1 MFENTSKL
9 KYCTYKT
16 VKIKVWGSGRMN
28 SWVVVFYLFVFLL
41 NQGERSRPVSGG
53 LQLPCSRCLS
63 NLWCLL
69 DGCRCQKW
77 ISASVLARSPLCS
90 VQRPEPSSPEV
101 QRRASPG
108 LPVCES
114 ASVWVWHWSR
124 WSSNVTNETKNL
136 NILIDSRPNHTLI
149 SIGTYLRVLQV
160 WRVSFPLPMFSP
172 AERPCSDICPRSHRR
187 PVRHPLRHQRRPGVC
202 LRLRHGLPSSVSVHR
217 ATEVNSAHEER

>member
-1 MFENTSKL
+1 MFENTTKL

-69 DGCRCQKW
+69 DGCRCQKR

-124 WSSNVTNETKNL
+124 WSSNVTNVTKNL
-136 NILIDSRPNHTLI
+136 TILINTTK
-149 SIGTYLRVLQV
+149 G
-160 WRVSFPLPMFSP
+160 
-172 AERPCSDICPRSHRR
+172 
-187 PVRHPLRHQRRPGVC
+187 QRC
-202 LRLRHGLPSSVSVHR
+202 LVDPITH
-217 ATEVNSAHEER
+217 